1 MGLQTSGEISII
13 DIATEFEDT
22 APHALT
28 EFYGAAAGI
37 PTSGAIT
44 VKGFYG
50 ASNQFAFTIS
60 SNQTNADL
68 ATLATAAGWDG
79 NSNLQATIGS
89 GVYISSNS
97 TGVPALTVSGSFPAG
112 VTLINNGYI
121 VGRGGNGGNG
131 SRGRSYNAGSGG
143 TGGGALSV
151 STALSIT
158 NNGTIAGGGG
168 GGGGGG
174 RGLQQWDGDY
184 YFAGGGGGGGGRS
197 SNAANSSGGSG
208 GAGSGSKGSPSGGG
222 GGTGYLSAAGGG
234 GSGGYSFDSGGTANG
249 GGGGTGGSWG
259 ANGSGGGSGRNSGGA
274 GGGGAGYCVSG
285 NSNVTWNVTGARL
298 GGLV

>member
-1 MGLQTSGEISII
+1 MGLQTSGEISIV

-44 VKGFYG
+44 IKGFYG
-50 ASNQFAFTIS
+50 ASNQFAFTIG

-68 ATLATAAGWDG
+68 RTLALNAGWDG
-79 NSNLQATIGS
+79 ASNLQATIGS

-97 TGVPALTVSGSFPAG
+97 TGTPALTISGSFPAG

-131 SRGRSYNAGSGG
+131 GYRTGSGG
-143 TGGGALSV
+143 GGASGGGALSV
-151 STALSIT
+151 SSAVTIQ

-174 RGLQQWDGDY
+174 GRNYQAGDLDY
-184 YFAGGGGGGGGRS
+184 KLTGGGGGGGRTSLTNS
-197 SNAANSSGGSG
+197 SGGSPNGGTGTVNAAGGGGSRQFIQNAGAIYSGSGGSGGGWGSSGSSGGSG
-208 GAGSGSKGSPSGGG
+208 GSGYPYGG
-222 GGTGYLSAAGGG
+222 
-234 GSGGYSFDSGGTANG
+234 
-249 GGGGTGGSWG
+249 
-259 ANGSGGGSGRNSGGA
+259 
-274 GGGGAGYCVSG
+274 GGGGAGYAVSG
-285 NSNVTWNVTGARL
+285 NGNITWSSTGARY
-298 GGLV
+298 GGIS